1 MREMMEHQQ
10 DSVRLQAELNGG
22 QLNGETRIE
31 EHGRLLAVLRY
42 RQGVLHGVMERWYL
56 TGSLPCSRRTVR
68 AGRTVWPA
76 TSRRRDALT

>member
-42 RQGVLHGVMERWYL
+42 RQGVLHGVMERWYPNGQL
-56 TGSLPCSRRTVR
+56 AMQQAYCE
-68 AGRTVWPA
+68 GRPDGVARYFSQEGTA
-76 TSRRRDALT
+76 